1 MLIKN
6 CSLDI
11 KQDFSFDREMRV
23 VGCTN
28 VSGCSKVC
36 NPKVDLK
43 AESCTTKSLLMQAC
57 LFRLGNQMKSLLWI
71 AILIILIFSSTN
83 LVDNPSIDW
92 SFRGRWG

>member
-11 KQDFSFDREMRV
+11 KQDFSFDREMRL

-43 AESCTTKSLLMQAC
+43 AEFCTMKSLLMQAC
-57 LFRLGNQMKSLLWI
+57 LFRLG
-71 AILIILIFSSTN
+71 AI
-83 LVDNPSIDW
+83 
-92 SFRGRWG
+92 